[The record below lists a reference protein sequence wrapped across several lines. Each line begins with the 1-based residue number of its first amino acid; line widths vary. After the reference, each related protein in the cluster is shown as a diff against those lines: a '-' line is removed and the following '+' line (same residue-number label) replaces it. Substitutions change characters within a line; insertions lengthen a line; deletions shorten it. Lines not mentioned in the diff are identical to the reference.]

1 MITEGINYDCF
12 RKPSLTTVLISIC
25 ITLTACGP
33 TTAEIE
39 SLVDER
45 LQVLL
50 AEIPTVTPRPSVT
63 PSPTTTPQPTPTV
76 VAYLPTPTPMTIL
89 PTPTPITIIT
99 IPTATPQPIVDFNKV
114 YSKISASVFKITAGN
129 GHGTG
134 WIIENGLIAT
144 NEHVVRGQTTVTVH
158 QVSHDPFKATVVATD
173 SKRDIALLAYDKS
186 VTLDTSA
193 IPLQLGTTTNADLA
207 QPLMALGYS
216 GQAPVKNGLVDMPS
230 ANVGVLSLIIDLGPN
245 SRGYTLVMDV
255 PVDPGDSGG
264 PVVNSIG
271 EVVGMTTGVVE
282 TSTAGQRV
290 VGTFYALHID
300 EIKRSLPALKSGLS
314 R

>member
-1 MITEGINYDCF
+1 M
-12 RKPSLTTVLISIC
+12 LISIC
-25 ITLTACGP
+25 ITLTACGQS
-33 TTAEIE
+33 TAEIK

-45 LQVLL
+45 FQVLL
-50 AEIPTVTPRPSVT
+50 AEIPTVTPAPSIT

-76 VAYLPTPTPMTIL
+76 VAFLPTPTPMTIL
-89 PTPTPITIIT
+89 PTPTPITIIP
-99 IPTATPQPIVDFNKV
+99 IPTATPQPIVNFNQV
-114 YSKISASVFKITAGN
+114 YSKISPSVFKITAGN

-144 NEHVVRGQTTVTVH
+144 NEHVVQGQTTVTVH
-158 QVSHDPFKATVVATD
+158 QVSHDPFKATVIATD
-173 SKRDIALLAYDKS
+173 SKRDIALLAYNKS
-186 VTLDTSA
+186 VTLDPNA
-193 IPLQLGTTTNADLA
+193 IPLSLGTTTNADLA

-282 TSTAGQRV
+282 NSTTGQRV

>member
-1 MITEGINYDCF
+1 M
-12 RKPSLTTVLISIC
+12 LISIC

-33 TTAEIE
+33 STSEIE

-45 LQVLL
+45 FQVLL
-50 AEIPTVTPRPSVT
+50 AEIPTVTPAPSIT

-76 VAYLPTPTPMTIL
+76 VAYLPTPTPITIL

-99 IPTATPQPIVDFNKV
+99 IPTATPQPIVNFNQV

-134 WIIENGLIAT
+134 WIIESGLIAT

-158 QVSHDPFKATVVATD
+158 QVSHEPFKATVIATD

-193 IPLQLGTTTNADLA
+193 IPLQLGSTTNAALA
-207 QPLMALGYS
+207 HPLMALGYS

>member
-12 RKPSLTTVLISIC
+12 RRSSLTAVLISIC

-50 AEIPTVTPRPSVT
+50 AEIPTVTPLPSVT

-134 WIIENGLIAT
+134 WIIESGLIAT

-158 QVSHDPFKATVVATD
+158 QVSHDAFKATVVATD

-282 TSTAGQRV
+282 ASTAGQRV

>member
-1 MITEGINYDCF
+1 
-12 RKPSLTTVLISIC
+12 
-25 ITLTACGP
+25 
-33 TTAEIE
+33 
-39 SLVDER
+39 
-45 LQVLL
+45 
-50 AEIPTVTPRPSVT
+50 
-63 PSPTTTPQPTPTV
+63 
-76 VAYLPTPTPMTIL
+76 MTIL
-89 PTPTPITIIT
+89 PTPTPITIIP
-99 IPTATPQPIVDFNKV
+99 IPTATPQPIVNFNQV
-114 YSKISASVFKITAGN
+114 YSKISPSVFKITAGN

-134 WIIENGLIAT
+134 WIIESGLIAT

-158 QVSHDPFKATVVATD
+158 QVSHEPFKATVIATD
-173 SKRDIALLAYDKS
+173 SKRDIALLAYNKS
-186 VTLDTSA
+186 VTLDPNA
-193 IPLQLGTTTNADLA
+193 IPLSLGTTTNADLA

-216 GQAPVKNGLVDMPS
+216 GEAPVNNGIVDLPS

-264 PVVNSIG
+264 PVVNSTG

-290 VGTFYALHID
+290 VGTFYALHVD
-300 EIKRSLPALKSGLS
+300 EIKSSLPALKSGLS

>member
-1 MITEGINYDCF
+1 MAA
-12 RKPSLTTVLISIC
+12 VLISIC
-25 ITLTACGP
+25 ITLTACGQS
-33 TTAEIE
+33 TAEIK

-45 LQVLL
+45 FQVLL
-50 AEIPTVTPRPSVT
+50 AEIPTVTPAPSIT

-76 VAYLPTPTPMTIL
+76 VAFLPTPTPMTIL
-89 PTPTPITIIT
+89 PTPTPITIIP
-99 IPTATPQPIVDFNKV
+99 IPTATPQPIVNFNQV
-114 YSKISASVFKITAGN
+114 YSKISPSVFKITAGN

-134 WIIENGLIAT
+134 WIIESGLIAT

-158 QVSHDPFKATVVATD
+158 QVSHEPFKATVIATD

-193 IPLQLGTTTNADLA
+193 IPLQLGSTTNADLA

-245 SRGYTLVMDV
+245 SRVYTLVMDV

-264 PVVNSIG
+264 PVVNSNG